1 MSHLHFLKSRLK
13 GRALALRHRLAL
25 IGCLA
30 VLVGGTAPAYSDLLP
45 HTGNLLVDSSFESGS
60 LQDPFT
66 SAARGQLA
74 LDTTEALTGDTSL
87 RLSADDT
94 NAYTLDW
101 RLSPRAAVATVSG
114 EESFELK
121 AWVKADT
128 AGRSVKLYLFCLDES
143 YDFQTYPSASDTFTA
158 GTDWSPISLTHTCPT
173 GSSFA
178 SVRLQTVTTG
188 SITWWDDVSLTRTEQ
203 RGSNLL
209 ANGSFEGSTLPA
221 SMTGA
226 WSGSL
231 SFDSS
236 IRWIGRYS
244 LRHDAT
250 GPDSY
255 TQPFQL
261 SPEAAVL
268 PLDEDGGKLE
278 LSAWVKATAAGTQT
292 QLRIFCLDAG
302 YDHLT
307 YPSAIDTFSVGT
319 DWQKVS
325 LEHSCEP
332 GAKFVSIRLDTDGA
346 GATTWWDEVR
356 LVDENHF
363 VNLIPDPD
371 FESGALQRPML
382 GAVRA
387 TLDIDAGVSLTGSYS
402 LKLTTTDNNDGFTTP
417 YQGSDRSALIA
428 LDGETPLRLSAWA
441 KADSADVPVELRIYC
456 LDAAYAPG
464 ISTGLEMTTVGTDW
478 QRLSLEHTC
487 PETASFA
494 GIRLDVDQNR
504 STVWWDQLAF
514 GLGATP
520 YDILREHY
528 AIYAEAQ
535 DQSFGQIDIDFQS
548 FDHYQTDEL
557 AALSTANLFA
567 FDPNG
572 QFDLKFGVN
581 DNGPAM
587 SAEAWLQ
594 SVWRHYGA
602 DEVQAWQTKI
612 AQAPTTAEAL
622 VTLVAQEYA
631 ILNSPATFQVEG
643 LSTFEVQVSYGSNS
657 SQYRALSVW
666 LTDTVSG
673 ESQYVIVDPVL
684 VGVAN
689 IDQRIEALSLA
700 EKAMNEKKAGP
711 APKRVDRRAKSGNPS
726 CKEDTFPETYRYHGR
741 NLDIDIQTTGV
752 AMDRAIRKTDN
763 QGHESGNH
771 WFEGAVDLTC
781 QCYENCDNV
790 ATTRVY
796 NLRGYDSPR
805 IHHGPGCHTTPFAVA
820 HADSTQTNNG
830 GGAVWGH
837 AAMGYG
843 LKECADFGIGC
854 YCSDFTVN
862 VGLTSGDG
870 SVALIEAGITMNV
883 ELDEIPLKIAAS
895 AQCPAC
901 TRLFFADVTVKGLA
915 NGQTATIE
923 RSYIDDGRLIQA
935 FGTAQQSGTAN
946 DDIEVQFPGRV
957 PDGAQVTFT
966 TTHPSC
972 GEARSFVRGEDL
984 ALSIHCGGNCGGVN
998 DPCPDVAL
1006 GGTASGISHS
1016 EHVNLLI
1023 TTGDGQ
1029 TGGKLVGSDGFYP
1042 FNVSA
1047 AEGTGFSVS
1056 ILAQSNENK
1065 VCTLSPQNG
1074 GVVGPANT
1082 NNNSFFNVVHLDC
1095 QCPAGGECEDPTP
1108 PSWEDG
1114 ELRSILQQINPPS
1127 HDLWPFDVGVP
1138 APSCDYNCPE
1148 NMEPTFECTDV
1159 YDDEGNF
1166 LYEDCTL
1173 DQPTCRWECDFGFK
1187 SGPSI
1192 TGSTLKSTGDSGL
1205 ELLNIDLTARDNEDG
1220 VDGFLIFIDD
1230 QLVKGI
1236 QTPEAGPTGSISTT
1250 LDVSD
1255 YPDGSHQLMIL
1266 ALDDAQGIQTPTM
1279 EVLTFETTAGAGPCA
1294 SDSAGPGLSVLPSAG
1309 SILPPGP
1316 VSIQAFADDENL
1328 VDRVKIWIDG
1338 EADTFHSEPWIRSW
1352 NATPGVHDIMVRAWD
1367 SCGNFR
1373 TLNYQLTVQADCTND
1388 STYPVVTLDSPAHG
1402 ASLTEGV
1409 VTLEAS
1415 ASDANGIASVEFKVG
1430 GTVVG
1435 TDSVAPYEFDWAATP
1450 GAFSVTARAV
1460 DGCNLAATSSAH
1472 TVTVT
1477 EAPADC
1483 STDSV
1488 GPVVQISSPI
1498 DGGQLNA
1505 GQTVSLAATAVDTS
1519 GVEKV
1524 QFFVDDN
1531 LLSADMWAPYQGSWN
1546 PGPGVHTIKARGID
1560 HCGNMRAQEITVTVG
1575 DPSGCDVDST
1585 DPSIGWV
1592 SPLQGDLVSPGTLDL
1607 EASAADASGIEKV
1620 QFFVDGT
1627 LIAADTGS
1635 PYGLPWQAA
1644 PGAYTLKARAIDTC
1658 GRMAASEI
1666 AITVGQANACDSDNV
1681 LPTVS
1686 VTSPANGASLTP
1698 GQIGL
1703 TANASDTNGVERV
1716 QFFVDGALIGA
1727 DFDAPY
1733 ATTWTAPPGSH
1744 TIKARATDL
1753 CGNLKAQEI
1762 TVTVGDPAGCDADST
1777 KPWINLVTPAAGSTL
1792 NAGTP
1797 VSLSAQASDDSGIE
1811 KVQFFVDG
1819 SLIGA
1824 DHTAPYDLMW
1834 NPSPGDH
1841 EVKARALDTCG
1852 NLKADIHVVNAQ

>member
-1 MSHLHFLKSRLK
+1 MPIPHVFLDRA
-13 GRALALRHRLAL
+13 RALWGFMPLGACL
-25 IGCLA
+25 IAMSLGA
-30 VLVGGTAPAYSDLLP
+30 GSAQSIVLP
-45 HTGNLLVDSSFESGS
+45 HPENLIPDSSFEGGL
-60 LQDPFT
+60 LQDPFKG
-66 SAARGQLA
+66 SSKGQVA
-74 LDTTEALTGDTSL
+74 IDSSEALTGNASL
-87 RLSADDT
+87 RFTANQN
-94 NAYTLDW
+94 NAYTTPW
-101 RLSPRAAVATVSG
+101 RNSSDAAVTAISG
-114 EESFELK
+114 EQAFELS

-128 AGRSVKLYLFCLDES
+128 PASSVKMFIFCLDES
-143 YDFQTYPSASDTFTA
+143 YEYLAYPFLSQAFTV
-158 GTDWSPISLTHTCPT
+158 GTDWTPVSMTHTCPV
-173 GSSFA
+173 GSRFA
-178 SVRLQTVTTG
+178 SVRLQITAAGTV
-188 SITWWDDVSLTRTEQ
+188 TWWDDVSLDRISGG
-203 RGSNLL
+203 GSNLL
-209 ANGSFEGSTLPA
+209 ANGGFESGGLLPPLAAAWQGSV
-221 SMTGA
+221 
-226 WSGSL
+226 SL
-231 SFDSS
+231 DPYTKYV
-236 IRWIGRYS
+236 GNYA
-244 LRHDAT
+244 LRHDSTAA
-250 GPDSY
+250 DSF
-255 TQPFQL
+255 T
-261 SPEAAVL
+261 L
-268 PLDEDGGKLE
+268 PYRVNAKSGVVALDGQGGDFE
-278 LSAWVKATAAGTQT
+278 LSAWAKAATANTQA
-292 QLRIFCLDAG
+292 QLRIFCLDE
-302 YDHLT
+302 T
-307 YPSAIDTFSVGT
+307 YEYTAFPVGTQTATLGT
-319 DWQKVS
+319 DWQRIAV
-325 LEHSCEP
+325 EHSCDP
-332 GAKFVSIRLDTDGA
+332 AAKFASIRLDTDGV

-356 LVDENHF
+356 LTDKSGF
-363 VNLIPDPD
+363 VNRIPDPD
-371 FESGALQRPML
+371 FESGVLQRPFL
-382 GAVRA
+382 SAHQGTVA
-387 TLDIDAGVSLTGSYS
+387 IDTVESLTGDFS
-402 LKLTTTDNNDGFTTP
+402 LRLTATQNHDGFTTP
-417 YQGSDRSALIA
+417 YQGSSEPALLA
-428 LDGETPLRLSAWA
+428 LNGETPLRFSSWV
-441 KADSADVPVELRIYC
+441 KADAAGTPVQMRIIC
-456 LDAAYAPG
+456 LDSAYG
-464 ISTGLEMTTVGTDW
+464 FGVSTGLLSATVDTEW
-478 QRLSLEHTC
+478 QELELQHTC

-494 GIRLDVDQNR
+494 SVRLDVDENGR
-504 STVWWDQLAF
+504 SVWWDQLAF
-514 GLGATP
+514 GQSQNHL
-520 YDILREHY
+520 DVLKQHY
-528 AIYAEAQ
+528 AVYVEAQ
-535 DQSFGQIDIDFQS
+535 DQSFGEMQVEFQS
-548 FDHYQTDEL
+548 FDHYAADEL
-557 AALSTANLFA
+557 ASLNTVDLHA

-572 QFDLKFGVN
+572 QFGLQTVTDS
-581 DNGPAM
+581 GPAGDET
-587 SAEAWLQ
+587 AIR
-594 SVWRHYGA
+594 SVWRSYTA
-602 DEVQAWQTKI
+602 EETQDWQERRN
-612 AQAPTTAEAL
+612 QAPNNVDQLAAL
-622 VTLVAQEYA
+622 VASAYSQ
-631 ILNSPATFQVEG
+631 NNGGS
-643 LSTFEVQVSYGSNS
+643 FEVEAVSSYEITAQLGSNS
-657 SQYRALSVW
+657 STYRAMALW
-666 LTDTVSG
+666 LRNSSTA
-673 ESQYVIVDPVL
+673 ELEYLILDPVL
-684 VGVAN
+684 VGVEN
-689 IDQRIEALSLA
+689 IDQRLEALDVAAAAQS
-700 EKAMNEKKAGP
+700 GP
-711 APKRVDRRAKSGNPS
+711 GLEDYRPSYSKSGS
-726 CKEDTFPETYRYHGR
+726 QQCKADPFTNHYPYDGR
-741 NLDIDIQTTGV
+741 SLKIDYQTTGETLDDV
-752 AMDRAIRKTDN
+752 IRKTDA
-763 QGHESGNH
+763 QGHTQGNH
-771 WFEGAVDLTC
+771 YFEGAVDLTC

-790 ATTRVY
+790 AVTQVRSLNRHET
-796 NLRGYDSPR
+796 SPTY
-805 IHHGPGCHTTPFAVA
+805 HAPGCHGMPLVVA
-820 HADSTQTNNG
+820 SDSSIQTANDG
-830 GGAVWGH
+830 SAVWGK
-837 AAMGYG
+837 AALGSAIV
-843 LKECADFGIGC
+843 ECNDFGIYC
-854 YCSDFTVN
+854 YCGDVTVGVSIGSNIPGLLAEGQISFTS
-862 VGLTSGDG
+862 TS
-870 SVALIEAGITMNV
+870 SVT
-883 ELDEIPLKIAAS
+883 PLKLAVN

-901 TRLFFADVTVKGLA
+901 KKLFNADVTVKGLA
-915 NGQTATIE
+915 NGASTTVT
-923 RSYIDDGRLIQA
+923 RSYIDDGQQHQA
-935 FGTAQQSGTAN
+935 SKTVTQFGTPQ
-946 DDIEVQFPGRV
+946 DDIEVTFNEKV
-957 PDGAQVTFT
+957 PDGIEVTFD
-966 TTHPSC
+966 PSNSAC
-972 GEARSFVRGEDL
+972 GTASSTIRSQDL
-984 ALSIHCGGNCGGVN
+984 SLSIQCNSACTGTNGGLEC
-998 DPCPDVAL
+998 DPVPL
-1006 GGTASGISHS
+1006 GGTASGIDYA
-1016 EHVNLLI
+1016 EYVTI
-1023 TTGDGQ
+1023 TIDADDGQ
-1029 TGGKLVGSDGFYP
+1029 SSGKLIGSNGFFP
-1042 FNVSA
+1042 LNMSA
-1047 AEGTGFSVS
+1047 HVGTGFSVE
-1056 ILAQSNENK
+1056 IRNQSNEAK
-1065 VCTLSPQNG
+1065 VCTLTPQNS
-1074 GVVGPANT
+1074 GVVGEANT
-1082 NNNSFFNVVHLDC
+1082 GNGFFKAVTVDC
-1095 QCPAGGECEDPTP
+1095 ECPSGTTCDDPTP
-1108 PSWEDG
+1108 PSWEDS
-1114 ELRSILQQINPPS
+1114 ELRELIQEVTPPPT
-1127 HDLWPFDVGVP
+1127 DLWPFDVGVP
-1138 APSCDYNCPE
+1138 ASNCNYECPQ
-1148 NMEPTFECTDV
+1148 NMEPTWECTDV
-1159 YDDEGNF
+1159 YDAQGNF

-1173 DQPTCRWECDFGFK
+1173 NQPTCKWNCEF
-1187 SGPSI
+1187 
-1192 TGSTLKSTGDSGL
+1192 GSTAGPTILGSTYKTTQANGL
-1205 ELLNIDLTARDNEDG
+1205 ELLTLDLTARDNEDG
-1220 VDGFLIFIDD
+1220 VDGFLIWIDD

-1236 QTPEAGPTGSISTT
+1236 QTPESGATGSINTT
-1250 LDVSD
+1250 IDVSD
-1255 YPDGSHQLMIL
+1255 YPDGTHQLLIL